1 MNVLNAEV
9 DPDKYAD
16 ACTVKELDL
25 KDFDSTDMYFEYP
38 LLPRHGG
45 QHQARSLCLMFHLLV
60 GGNGN
65 FVRCRLPPK
74 RSPNR

>member
-16 ACTVKELDL
+16 ACTVEELDL

-45 QHQARSLCLMFHLLV
+45 QR
-60 GGNGN
+60 
-65 FVRCRLPPK
+65 
-74 RSPNR
+74 

>member
-45 QHQARSLCLMFHLLV
+45 QY
-60 GGNGN
+60 
-65 FVRCRLPPK
+65 
-74 RSPNR
+74 